1 MYAIVETG
9 GKQYRVSPGDTVKL
23 EKLDVGVGQ
32 TVELGKVLL
41 IGEGEKVTVGAPTI
55 DGARVTACVV
65 EQDRDKKV
73 LVFKKKRRKGF
84 KKTIGHRQ
92 YFTRVKIQE
101 ITA

>member
-41 IGEGEKVTVGAPTI
+41 IGEGEKVTVGTPAI